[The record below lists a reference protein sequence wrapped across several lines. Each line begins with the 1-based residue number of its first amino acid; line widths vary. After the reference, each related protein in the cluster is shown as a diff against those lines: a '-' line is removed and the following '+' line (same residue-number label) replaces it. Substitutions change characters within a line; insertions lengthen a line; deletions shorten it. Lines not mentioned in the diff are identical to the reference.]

1 MSSGALIVAALA
13 ASGTASVAQGLAAQ
27 AQGRAN
33 QRIAEYNAAMA
44 ERQGKAQ
51 MEAARLN
58 SERLARQ
65 QRLAMGQNIAAAAK
79 SGISL
84 SGSVLDVL
92 ADTAYQYQL
101 DRNLILTQGLND
113 YQTGSQRASLLRSEG
128 KFSAAQGRSNAL
140 WAYLNGVSSVALGL
154 ASLRSM
160 NSAASAMTTSTT
172 GS

>member
-13 ASGTASVAQGLAAQ
+13 ASGTASVVQGLAAQ